1 MRTLIVIFACQLA
14 FSALN
19 AEILT
24 GPEDSD
30 ACLPY
35 VLDSESTNSE
45 STNSESTNYEPTNYE
60 PTNSESTN
68 NEPIKNSD
76 ANTAI
81 DQGEFVKYQGAFLR
95 KDLVQL
101 LFEEL
106 EPQALSTKCFSDLNE
121 YRSSLQ
127 NGTSWA
133 FKRE

>member
-24 GPEDSD
+24 GPADSD
-30 ACLPY
+30 AYLPY

-45 STNSESTNYEPTNYE
+45 STNYE

-76 ANTAI
+76 ANTTI

-106 EPQALSTKCFSDLNE
+106 EPQALSTKCFGDLNE
-121 YRSSLQ
+121 YRNSLK